1 LAISRIISRRNTQS
15 QNGVA
20 SYTIFTKWKLALAG
34 G

>member
-20 SYTIFTKWKLALAG
+20 SYTK
-34 G
+34 